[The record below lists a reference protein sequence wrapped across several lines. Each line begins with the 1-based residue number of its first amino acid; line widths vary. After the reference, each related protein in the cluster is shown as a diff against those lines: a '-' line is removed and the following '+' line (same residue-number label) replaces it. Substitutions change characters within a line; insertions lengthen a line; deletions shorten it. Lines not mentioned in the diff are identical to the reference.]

1 MVRSSILLMVFYSLP
16 ILIMMIP
23 IQNCYQWP
31 SSIVSTTSPGVK
43 YEQGT
48 ISNTFLILNIICS
61 FAGYTSATIYGV
73 KVGSVSNSTYLM
85 YGLLINQ
92 Y

>member
-1 MVRSSILLMVFYSLP
+1 M
-16 ILIMMIP
+16 
-23 IQNCYQWP
+23 
-31 SSIVSTTSPGVK
+31 
-43 YEQGT
+43 
-48 ISNTFLILNIICS
+48 ICS

-85 YGLLINQ
+85 HGLLINQ